1 MIKMFKHFFPVFL
14 AVILLI
20 PFGGLAPDVKAET
33 LQQEETTTVYHETF
47 AGGAGGA
54 VQSGGASLTAVTG
67 KGFAGNA
74 DGAALYVSNR
84 ANNWDAADF
93 KFSSLGLENGKTY
106 TVTAAVYVD
115 AGVNL
120 PDGANAALQT
130 VSSYGNYAEVPY
142 VAGTAVILTK
152 EFTVDTSK
160 DQALRVNSN
169 AAGAAVPFYIGDLLI
184 TGKGATDGGE
194 EPPRDPAL
202 PFNTITFEDQTPGG
216 FEGRAGTEKLT
227 VTGEENHTRNG
238 SYALK
243 VENRS
248 ATWNGPSLRVEK
260 YVDKGSEYT
269 ISAWVKLLDPASSQL
284 QLSTQTGSGSS
295 ANYVALSP
303 KTISTSDGW
312 VKFEGSYRY
321 NSVGGEYLTLYIE
334 SSNQATASFYID
346 DISFEKTG
354 TGPIAIQKD
363 LIPVKNAYQNNF
375 LIGNAITSE
384 DLEGVR
390 LELLKM
396 HHNVATAG
404 NAMKPDALQ
413 QVKGKFTFE
422 AADAMVD
429 KVLAEGMQMHGHV
442 LVWHQQ
448 SPVWMNTA
456 KDGAGN
462 TIPLGRDEA
471 LVNLKTHIRT
481 VMEHFGD
488 KVISWDVVNEAMN
501 DNPANPSD
509 WEGSLRQSPW
519 YDAIGPDYLE
529 QAFLTAREVLDEHPD
544 WDIKLYYNDYNE
556 DNQKKAQAIYNMV
569 KSINE
574 KYALTHPGKLL
585 IDGIGMQAHY
595 NVNTNPENVKLT
607 LEKFISLGVE
617 VSITELD
624 IQAGSNNQL
633 TDKLADA
640 QGYLY
645 AQLMDIFRAHAAH
658 IKRVTF
664 WGLDDHTS
672 WRAASN
678 PLLFDKNLQAKPA
691 YYGVID
697 PAKYRVEHQPDPT
710 DAYQSTA
717 NYATPVV
724 DGTVDAVW
732 SNAAQMQVNRY
743 QMAWQGAS
751 GVARTLWDDQ
761 NLYVLIQV
769 SDAQLDKSSA
779 NVWEQDSVEMFLDEN
794 NGKTTFYQDDDGQF
808 RVNFDNETT
817 FNPAS
822 IAEGFQSATQVT
834 GTNYTVE
841 MKIPFKKITAGNNKK
856 LGFDIQINDAKD
868 GARQSVAAWN
878 DTTGNGYQDTSVY
891 GVLTLSGKPAGSEPT
906 ATPTATATPTPTAT
920 STATPTP
927 TAPVVT
933 GNGSVSGSTPQA
945 GSVVSKDGVVTIKPE
960 VKTDGGGAKAAV
972 SGTDLNKALEQAA
985 LSANGKKQVII
996 EVPKQANALSYEVQL
1011 PAQHL
1016 KGTENF
1022 VLLLK
1027 TDQAILE
1034 IPSNMLTSMTE
1045 NMEFV
1050 SIRVKEG
1057 SKDRLAAAA
1066 RDRIGSGPV
1075 IELSVLAG
1083 GQVMAWSNPNA
1094 PVKVSIPYTPTAEQL
1109 SHSDSLVALHLA
1121 DNGSMTPIPNGRYDI
1136 GSGALVFQTAQV
1148 GTYAAAYTSIGFED
1162 MGNVPWAQQ
1171 AVSAMSARDII
1182 QGTSRSSFSPAAS
1195 MQRGDFIALLM
1206 RALELNGLGQDQAA
1220 FSDVQRDAYYSK
1232 ELAAAKQLGIVSG
1245 YEDNTFQPDQ
1255 AISRQDMMVIAARAL
1270 AAAGKKASGSRT
1282 LSVYSDAD
1290 QISDYARES
1299 LASLVKY
1306 GIVNGKNGKLAP
1318 GDALTRAEAAV
1329 IVYRIWKL

>member
-106 TVTAAVYVD
+106 TVTAVVYVD

-120 PDGANAALQT
+120 PGGANAALQT

-142 VAGTAVILTK
+142 EAGAAVILTK

-160 DQALRVNSN
+160 DQALRMNSN
-169 AAGAAVPFYIGDLLI
+169 AAGAAIPFYIGDLRI
-184 TGKGATDGGE
+184 TGKGASDGGE

-202 PFNTITFEDQTPGG
+202 PFNTITFEDQTSGG

-227 VTGEENHTRNG
+227 ITREENHTRNG

-856 LGFDIQINDAKD
+856 LGFDIQINDAKN

-906 ATPTATATPTPTAT
+906 ATPTATPTLTPTPT
-920 STATPTP
+920 PTP
-927 TAPVVT
+927 MAPVVT
-933 GNGSVSGSTPQA
+933 GNGSVSGSTPQP
-945 GSVVSKDGVVTIKPE
+945 GSVVGKDGVVTIKPE

-972 SGTDLNKALEQAA
+972 LGTDLNKALEQAA

-996 EVPKQANALSYEVQL
+996 EVPKQAKALSYEVQL

-1045 NMEFV
+1045 NLEYV

-1057 SKDRLAAAA
+1057 SKDRLGAAA

-1075 IELSVLAG
+1075 IELSVLTG

-1109 SHSDSLVALHLA
+1109 SHSDSLVALNLA

-1206 RALELNGLGQDQAA
+1206 RALELNGLGQDQTA

-1232 ELAAAKQLGIVSG
+1232 EFAAAKQLGIVSG

-1270 AAAGKKASGSRT
+1270 AAAGKKASGSGT
-1282 LSVYSDAD
+1282 LSAYSDAD

-1318 GDALTRAEAAV
+1318 GEALTRAEAAV

>member
-1 MIKMFKHFFPVFL
+1 MRKMFKQVFPAFL
-14 AVILLI
+14 AAILLI
-20 PFGGLAPDVKAET
+20 PFGWLAPVVKAEP
-33 LQQEETTTVYHETF
+33 LQQEDTVTVYHETF
-47 AGGAGGA
+47 AGGAGQA
-54 VQSGGASLTAVTG
+54 VQSGSASLTAVTG
-67 KGFAGNA
+67 KVFDGNA

-84 ANNWDAADF
+84 VNNWDAADF
-93 KFSSLGLENGKTY
+93 KFSSLGLVNGKTY
-106 TVTAAVYVD
+106 TVTAVVYVD
-115 AGVNL
+115 DGITL
-120 PDGANAALQT
+120 PVGANAALQT
-130 VSSYGNYAEVPY
+130 VSSYGNYAETPY
-142 VAGTAVILTK
+142 EAGSAVTLTK

-160 DQALRVNSN
+160 DQALRMNSN
-169 AAGAAVPFYIGDLLI
+169 TAGAAVSFYIGDLLI
-184 TGKGATDGGE
+184 TEKRASGGGE

-202 PFNTITFEDQTPGG
+202 PFNTITFEDQTTGG

-227 VTGEENHTRNG
+227 LSGEDNHTQGG

-269 ISAWVKLLDPASSQL
+269 ISAWVKLIDPASSQL

-321 NSVGGEYLTLYIE
+321 NSVGGEYLTLYVE
-334 SSNQATASFYID
+334 SSNNATASFYID

-363 LIPVKNAYQNNF
+363 LVPVKNAYQNDF
-375 LIGNAITSE
+375 LIGNAISSE

-390 LELLKM
+390 LELLTM

-413 QVKGKFTFE
+413 QVKGVFTFE

-429 KVLAEGMQMHGHV
+429 KVRAEGMQMHGHV

-448 SPVWMNTA
+448 SPVWMNTS
-456 KDGAGN
+456 KDAEGN

-471 LVNLKTHIRT
+471 LVNLRTHIRT

-488 KVISWDVVNEAMN
+488 RVISWDVVNEAMN

-509 WEGSLRQSPW
+509 WKGSLRQSPW
-519 YDAIGPDYLE
+519 YNAIGPDYLE
-529 QAFLTAREVLDEHPD
+529 QAFLAAREVLDEHPS
-544 WDIKLYYNDYNE
+544 WNIKLYYNDYNE
-556 DNQKKAQAIYNMV
+556 DNQNKAQAIYNMV
-569 KSINE
+569 SDINV
-574 KYALTHPGKLL
+574 KYALTHPGKHL

-624 IQAGSNNQL
+624 IQAGSNHQL
-633 TDKLADA
+633 SDKLADA

-645 AQLMDIFRAHAAH
+645 AQLMDIFRAHSAH
-658 IKRVTF
+658 IGRVTF
-664 WGLDDHTS
+664 WGMDDHTS
-672 WRAASN
+672 WRSESN

-697 PAKYRVEHQPDPT
+697 PVKFMGEHQPDT
-710 DAYQSTA
+710 KDAYQSTA

-732 SNAAQMQVNRY
+732 SNAVPMQVNRY

-769 SDAQLDKSSA
+769 SDTQLDKSSA
-779 NVWEQDSVEMFLDEN
+779 NVWEQDSVEIFLDEN

-817 FNPAS
+817 FSPAS
-822 IAEGFQSATQVT
+822 IAEGFQSATQVA

-841 MKIPFKKITAGNNKK
+841 VKIPFRKITASNDKK
-856 LGFDIQINDAKD
+856 IGFDVQINDAKD

-891 GVLTLSGKPAGSEPT
+891 GLLTLSGKPANSEPT
-906 ATPTATATPTPTAT
+906 PTVTPAATPAATPAPTPVPTATAAVAT
-920 STATPTP
+920 NKGT
-927 TAPVVT
+927 
-933 GNGSVSGSTPQA
+933 
-945 GSVVSKDGVVTIKPE
+945 GSVVSKDGVVTLKPE
-960 VKTDGGGAKAAV
+960 VKTEGGEAKAAISSNV
-972 SGTDLNKALEQAA
+972 LNQALEQAA
-985 LSANGKKQVII
+985 PAANGKKQII
-996 EVPKQANALSYEVQL
+996 IDVPKQANALSYEVQL
-1011 PAQHL
+1011 PAASL
-1016 KGTENF
+1016 KGQENF

-1027 TDQAILE
+1027 TDRAVLE
-1034 IPSNMLTSMTE
+1034 IPSNLLTSITDSLE
-1045 NMEFV
+1045 YV
-1050 SIRVKEG
+1050 SILVKEV
-1057 SKDRLAAAA
+1057 SKDRLPAAA
-1066 RDRIGSGPV
+1066 RDQIGSGAV
-1075 IELSVLAG
+1075 IDLNVLAG
-1083 GQVMAWSNPNA
+1083 GQVMTWNHPNA
-1094 PVKVSIPYTPTAEQL
+1094 PVKISIPYTLTGEQL
-1109 SHSDSLVALHLA
+1109 SHPDSLVALRLA
-1121 DNGSMTPIPNGRYDI
+1121 DNGSMTPIPNGRYDA
-1136 GSGALVFQTAQV
+1136 GSGALIFQTAQF
-1148 GTYAAAYTSIGFED
+1148 GSYAVVDVPMGFED
-1162 MGNVPWAQQ
+1162 LGNVAWAQQ
-1171 AVSAMSARDII
+1171 AVSALAARDII
-1182 QGTSRSSFSPAAS
+1182 QGISPSSFSPATS
-1195 MQRGDFIALLM
+1195 MKRGDFIALLV
-1206 RALELNGLGQDQAA
+1206 RALELRGVDQDQAA
-1220 FSDVQRDAYYSK
+1220 FSDVRPDAYYSK
-1232 ELAAAKQLGIVSG
+1232 ELAAAKELGIVSG
-1245 YEDNTFQPDQ
+1245 YKDNTFQPDRM
-1255 AISRQDMMVIAARAL
+1255 ISRQDMMVIASRAL
-1270 AAAGKKASGSRT
+1270 AAAGKKSSGTGIISAYT
-1282 LSVYSDAD
+1282 DAD
-1290 QISDYARES
+1290 QISDYAQES
-1299 LASLVKY
+1299 VASLVKY

-1318 GDALTRAEAAV
+1318 NEPLTRAEAAV